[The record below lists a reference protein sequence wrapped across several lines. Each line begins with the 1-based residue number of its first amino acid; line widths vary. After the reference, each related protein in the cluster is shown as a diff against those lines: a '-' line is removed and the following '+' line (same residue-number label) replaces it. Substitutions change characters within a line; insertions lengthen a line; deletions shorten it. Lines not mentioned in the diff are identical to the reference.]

1 MSFKSKRE
9 VYIEFVRDTW
19 VVLYVKRKKGQHY
32 KAASFY
38 APDNSRAFVENW
50 VRDNPKLVLVSV

>member
-1 MSFKSKRE
+1 MKRE

-19 VVLYVKRKKGQHY
+19 VVLYVKRKKGQRY

-38 APDNSRAFVENW
+38 APDNSREFVETW
-50 VRDNPKLVLVSV
+50 VRAHPKLVLRDV